1 MPGQPTWQDLVARH
15 DETAHG
21 KMVDYIA
28 HITAAPDIPPLYRE
42 LLLFAGAAAIRY
54 RISMRTHA
62 DRALAAG
69 ATSDQLFQ
77 AGALVALSTGFTTM
91 IEVVQ
96 VLQDLDTSSGG

>member
-1 MPGQPTWQDLVARH
+1 MAGQPTWQELVARH

-28 HITAAPDIPPLYRE
+28 HITTKADIPPLYRE

-54 RISMRTHA
+54 RISMQTHA
-62 DRALAAG
+62 RRALAAG

-96 VLQDLDTSSGG
+96 VLRDLDASPDG